1 MSTSG
6 RFPAHFRSNYRV
18 FLFEIRIKALVYIEE
33 GIPDNG
39 YVKPI
44 CLNDRRPQRRE
55 RSGYIIEG
63 CDKA

>member
-1 MSTSG
+1 MDFRFETSL
-6 RFPAHFRSNYRV
+6 S
-18 FLFEIRIKALVYIEE
+18 IRGLWIHTKALIYIEE

-55 RSGYIIEG
+55 RSGYILDG
-63 CDKA
+63 CD